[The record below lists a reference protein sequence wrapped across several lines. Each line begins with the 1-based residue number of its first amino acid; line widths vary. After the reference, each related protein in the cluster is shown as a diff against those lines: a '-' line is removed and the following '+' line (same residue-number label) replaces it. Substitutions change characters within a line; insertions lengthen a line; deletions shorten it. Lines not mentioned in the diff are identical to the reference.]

1 MTIFVIYDYER
12 NEITFLSYPMTKY
25 WRKSSKHNQ
34 HMSPEQP
41 THAIE
46 KTLPRNIEK
55 TRKSIVVMKPQFGC
69 SSDA

>member
-1 MTIFVIYDYER
+1 MTIFVIHDYEP

-46 KTLPRNIEK
+46 KTTQIYRCDEATI
-55 TRKSIVVMKPQFGC
+55 RMF
-69 SSDA
+69 